1 MSSTNLSLIHANL
14 AIKCFNKL
22 IENSQGECVI
32 YSPISLAIA
41 LSMTYVGSSGETK
54 EEMKKFLVGE
64 ENDEDL
70 HEHFNE
76 FLSSLSSNE
85 KSLLQSVNKIY
96 VKDGFSLLESF
107 TQNIEKYYKGQ
118 FEQVDFTS
126 PNTCHE
132 INDFVEKSTNNI
144 IKDLISPD
152 DLDALTRLILIN
164 AIYLKRMWFV
174 KFDKNATKIDDF
186 FITHNTTRKVDM
198 MFKKDKFS
206 YYEDDEYQILQ
217 LEYEG
222 KEQEMVILLPKERN
236 TLLEKLP
243 TFDGQKLFDLID
255 STDLLT
261 VKVYLPK
268 LKVESTHQLHETFS
282 DLGMKIPFTDNAD
295 FSSMTTE
302 EPLKISKI
310 IQKAFVEVDEE
321 GTEAAAAT
329 AITMCRVTSIN
340 FSTPREYIFRADHP
354 FIYFIMDNQ
363 RNILFNGIYQ

>member
-1 MSSTNLSLIHANL
+1 MSSTNLSLAHANL

-22 IENSQGECVI
+22 IENSQRECVI
-32 YSPISLAIA
+32 YSPISLVIA
-41 LSMTYVGSSGETK
+41 LSMAYIGSNGETK
-54 EEMKKFLVGE
+54 EEMKKFLVGKG
-64 ENDEDL
+64 NDEDL
-70 HEHFNE
+70 HEHFHK
-76 FLSSLSSNE
+76 FLNSLSDNE

-96 VKDGFSLLESF
+96 VKEGFSLLESF
-107 TQNIEKYYKGQ
+107 TKSIVKYYKGQ

-144 IKDLISPD
+144 IKDLIRPD

-164 AIYLKRMWFV
+164 AIYFKGMWFV

-206 YYEDDEYQILQ
+206 YYEDDKYQILQ

-222 KEQEMVILLPKERN
+222 KEQRMVILLPKERN
-236 TLLEKLP
+236 TLKEKLS

-255 STDLLT
+255 STDLLP

-268 LKVESTHQLHETFS
+268 FKVESTHQLHETFS
-282 DLGMKIPFTDNAD
+282 DLGMKIPFTNNAD

-329 AITMCRVTSIN
+329 AVIMCKKSSIILLP
-340 FSTPREYIFRADHP
+340 SKECIFRADHP